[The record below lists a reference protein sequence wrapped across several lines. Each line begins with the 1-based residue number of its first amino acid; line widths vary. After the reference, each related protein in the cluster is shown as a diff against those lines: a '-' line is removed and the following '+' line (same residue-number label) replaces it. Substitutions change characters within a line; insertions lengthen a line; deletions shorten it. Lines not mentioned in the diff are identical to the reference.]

1 MNENIH
7 NDIKALTNNISSKL
21 QNVSD
26 AGSNTYNHDKQLT
39 DISSKHTMMNHHI
52 EIKFQANVY
61 PSENSI
67 LKLEE
72 ELTPFEKYL

>member
-39 DISSKHTMMNHHI
+39 DISSKQTMIDHHF
-52 EIKFQANVY
+52 ENKLQAKSS
-61 PSENSI
+61 PTDQSFEK
-67 LKLEE
+67 LKE
-72 ELTPFEKYL
+72 ELIYLKEE